1 MRFVEAE
8 AERNGSISDPRVGVE
23 TRPGRSC
30 LRWCLL
36 AVVVTSTAWAAP
48 LVRAAGTEVAAADA
62 TQDADLQTGDD
73 STSDAAATDAAASD
87 AGAAASGGDAVGD
100 ASGDADAEDEGGLSW
115 FDDRLTLAL
124 LFAGAYQYQ
133 FVGGG
138 TDDDEGGAAGIAQAE
153 IGFAV
158 TEADEIFAK
167 LGFAAGNGIN
177 DGSAF
182 VLAPFA
188 ADLHD
193 DVLDINGRGRD
204 YLLTAWYKHTFTFS
218 DDHTLGLTGGIIDAT
233 DYLDQNTFAN
243 DEYTQFMNEALVN
256 GPNGF
261 APSYDYG
268 GAIEWAIGDWSV
280 NTVIMRVGENDDGN
294 EFTFVG
300 GQLGRRVDT
309 PWGEGNYRLIVLW
322 ASSDFLDTS
331 GTSQKSRLAVLFSAD
346 QRFGE
351 ILGAWVRIGG
361 QDDGAAITYESLFSG
376 GVDISGTLWG
386 RADDNLGVGYG
397 FLNGGNVGVERTHV
411 LEMYL
416 RLAVL
421 EMLAVTIDA
430 QYMVDDFSSG
440 AGPRHPRLG
449 AGHAGGAGVLARP
462 DHPPATGARIVS
474 SSSASSVRSK
484 SRIRS
489 PLIEKICTSLR
500 GTSRA
505 SIASLTVAPSG
516 SSSVSPGGVLSLRT
530 PIIFTEMCMGGE

>member
-1 MRFVEAE
+1 MKYIIAQ
-8 AERNGSISDPRVGVE
+8 
-23 TRPGRSC
+23 TRTVDDCDHALGRLCSS
-30 LRWCLL
+30 LGM
-36 AVVVTSTAWAAP
+36 AVVSIVFCIVFAAVPAAAGEVQTVAADVSQGSTAGDA
-48 LVRAAGTEVAAADA
+48 AAGTETGAVMDSAAGEEADA
-62 TQDADLQTGDD
+62 
-73 STSDAAATDAAASD
+73 
-87 AGAAASGGDAVGD
+87 
-100 ASGDADAEDEGGLSW
+100 GGLSW
-115 FDDRLTLAL
+115 FDDRLTMAL
-124 LFAGAYQYQ
+124 LLAGAYQYQ

-153 IGFAV
+153 FGFAV
-158 TEADEIFAK
+158 TEADEVFAK

-268 GAIEWAIGDWSV
+268 GAVEWAIGDWSV
-280 NTVIMRVGENDDGN
+280 NAVVMRIGENDDGN

-300 GQLGRRVDT
+300 GQLARRIDT

-322 ASSDFLDTS
+322 ASSDFLDPS
-331 GTSQKSRLAVLFSAD
+331 GMSQNSRLALLFSAD

-351 ILGAWVRIGG
+351 VLGAWVRIGG
-361 QDDGAAITYESLFSG
+361 QDDGAAITYETIFSG

-416 RLAVL
+416 RLAL
-421 EMLAVTIDA
+421 LDMLAVTLDA

-440 AGPRHPRLG
+440 AGPVTHGWVLG
-449 AGHAGGAGVLARP
+449 TRVVL
-462 DHPPATGARIVS
+462 
-474 SSSASSVRSK
+474 
-484 SRIRS
+484 
-489 PLIEKICTSLR
+489 E
-500 GTSRA
+500 
-505 SIASLTVAPSG
+505 
-516 SSSVSPGGVLSLRT
+516 
-530 PIIFTEMCMGGE
+530 F